1 MVTINQKTPNNTGRQ
16 AYLTRRD
23 EYDPVHVVWVIRTRP
38 DGMRLVRDP
47 ARNTEQWMHPDQV
60 DE

>member
-1 MVTINQKTPNNTGRQ
+1 MLTFDPQTPNNTWRQ

-38 DGMRLVRDP
+38 DGMRLVHDP
-47 ARNTEQWMHPDQV
+47 ARKTTEWMHPDQI
-60 DE
+60 EE